1 MPGRMSTSSKRAS
14 AQATRRGT
22 KRQPAWMRTMPEAAL
37 QPGSGQLVLVEKKE
51 DMPTKVNL
59 SPKIPFGER
68 VNPLIKP
75 TDEAFME
82 RERYFEW
89 LLRSVYLTIEDILEA
104 NFDEHEIALFTPASG
119 PPDIVKSQKD
129 HSIRHQRLLDTV
141 FKDKVPSPATK
152 MAMLWF
158 GLPVAPMKIG
168 LTQDV
173 TPSDLDFLEDQVTE
187 RPDPLKFLENFTVR
201 TFGDPTRS
209 VKSTEFF
216 KTAPTQ
222 EFTSLK
228 ASKVASTGEA
238 MSLRG
243 GSLETLPGLRG
254 RQSLGLTRR
263 AFDYDPYGSVQH
275 SEDEDDDDTPERQL
289 KLEAQQ
295 ALVTADA
302 SSETDNFTV
311 LGYQG
316 AVLSPRDYR
325 CFVAAVD
332 LLLGMRWQ
340 LDYDIYAGFFELH
353 SDGSPKGP
361 TAVEWVKG
369 KVYHEEQKSLS
380 PIHSALKKYINMD
393 PGVTV
398 VQQTP
403 RYAVF
408 VHYAKEDHPSA
419 PEPVD
424 DERGY
429 VVNVVEGST
438 GNTAY
443 MRLPGNVNSRHKPN
457 QYSGAYADAIKVL
470 FPEPPKVNWTYE
482 IQSRVIGAMTPGHS
496 FGWLD
501 PPPAVWERFSN
512 FDKPRAIELKTT
524 DRYIKNVP
532 ILVSGFHSYGKEYS
546 KLENAIAE
554 DGVEVHKND
563 SEDRKNLTKVWE
575 AVQESNPAL
584 GDYKDLEGLD
594 VWIPGEQFL
603 APDVKPGRISKLQH
617 PFSQIALDGWRTIVH
632 GYDARHHHAGS
643 DNLSIVAR
651 PVFKEYRL
659 RPRPAAH
666 NGQWFDIDINKLTLA
681 QFREFVQE
689 KVFSRWKEDPEL
701 CLYMMPGTWQRTQ
714 VTAAIRPETTE
725 EEWTW
730 IVRHITEPDI
740 VISLQSSWENG
751 WKNFQWGPRY
761 DRTKVLE
768 LSSYKESGVDKVKD
782 TQHTQPRGTKFC
794 RGSNTRSDAAS
805 ASNFITALDNAFN
818 PTKPAMPLHGAPVES
833 VIRTGPYMPG
843 ITIAMRTPTE
853 VARLQREVHSLRNQL
868 LDRTREC
875 PYADCRKGPFS
886 FEDAEGLDQHLREE
900 HRILKCFLCITDET
914 LLPHYD
920 QQSIRNHFMTRHYS
934 DLKELFSQDGVPQGT
949 KGNEK
954 ASNEEKL
961 RELLGANALDTI
973 NKNKP
978 MLFHFCDRCGR
989 DQFLLEDPADRRHHD
1004 KVCKVRTNSRERT
1017 DNILRD
1023 TFCKFCGRKQ
1033 LVAANRKGYTPC
1045 KCGQKKKDAFDPGNV
1060 CSKCGLNYADEKN
1073 PMARPYREIHETLCR
1088 KPSGDL
1094 WQFCGFCGFALLG
1107 AGDMAKRNHLQS
1119 CEQRPRLPP
1128 VECPL
1133 PGGGEAKPLKPEE
1146 AVVQPEEPTKSQ
1158 KKTQD
1163 AKPEKSKANDG
1174 YGEDATKRDLNGK
1187 QTKTSEELRK
1197 EKERQEEEA
1206 RGAERV
1212 RRVQQQLAR
1221 AAEPEKTQKEQRTK
1235 EKQKQE
1241 EEEEK
1246 EKQEQELAALMLK
1259 HADKI
1264 AAWKVRTAK
1273 VKAMMQAEAGQKAK
1287 EVKEKKRKAAAPLWR
1302 EPKRGERVPPP
1313 RAESP
1318 DWEASL
1324 GPSDPT
1330 YWPPPGSRCSRCFRA
1345 ASDNKVAVQV
1355 HMRPDGACKIRRGR
1369 GHAGGAFPLPNHSAW
1384 IEPSSSV
1391 DFKEAF
1397 KAFTMDYPAYRY
1409 TMFPQRDNPETVKK
1423 VYYGQNLA
1431 EDLIGDDEDDPN
1443 NRHEGNP
1450 YDAYD
1455 SGSLPWPP
1463 YPGAVIPVDGV
1474 PPPEEE
1480 EQEDIYN
1487 ATPPKRNKTL
1497 HSRPNVISLDANIPK
1512 RWERQA
1518 AEVDYSQTETPT
1530 STEGIS
1536 TSEFD
1541 DSELDDD
1548 DGTGRRRKRPKT
1560 LDGTYK
1566 LPSIA
1571 EIEPSEEHSESG
1583 AIPETPSNL
1592 KPDAPPTPR
1601 KRSSGKKGRKSTT
1614 SKPRPTTTTPE
1625 KPAEDKDEALRA
1637 RGSPTPKPR
1646 RTARTP
1652 KPTEKRK
1659 AGILNSLDQE
1669 EAPSAKD
1676 ATAEGSAPSIKKAKT
1691 KGRKPAA
1698 ATPTTRPTKS
1708 CPQDIQKSPKVHR
1721 WRDQSVLIRTGALS
1735 PSSICVRRELLANLA
1750 ILEHSAATGFST
1762 RVAWVS
1768 LLDRPSSSPSLPT
1781 PPARDLHSIALA
1793 TPRRLSQSSRSCAP
1807 RFHTAVL
1814 VPSEPKTK
1822 EGFKALLYSV
1832 FGGLIGEMFEGLGK
1846 NDGVVEAGQECLKNL
1861 VGNVAADTL
1870 AQTIRQYTAD
1880 KLSNQG
1886 ANRDTECD
1894 ICLKYLNTAFETWYL
1909 DAASRLLHPA
1919 DRGENYDICTAC
1931 RDAYGRSV
1939 CDVQYP
1945 LYQIVPVAQPAVKQ
1959 REGRA
1964 PLN

>member
-1 MPGRMSTSSKRAS
+1 MSTGSRRAT
-14 AQATRRGT
+14 AQSTRRDT
-22 KRQPAWMRTMPEAAL
+22 KKRQPAWMSTMPETSL
-37 QPGSGQLVLVEKKE
+37 QPSSGQLVLVEKKE

-59 SPKIPFGER
+59 PPKVPFRER

-75 TDEAFME
+75 TDHAFIE
-82 RERYFEW
+82 REGYFEG

-104 NFDEHEIALFTPASG
+104 NFEEHEIALFTPASG
-119 PPDIVKSQKD
+119 PPDIVKSQKE
-129 HSIRHQRLLDTV
+129 HSIRYQRLLDTV
-141 FKDKVPSPATK
+141 FKGKVPSLATK
-152 MAMLWF
+152 MAILWF
-158 GLPVAPMKIG
+158 GLPIAPMKIG

-187 RPDPLKFLENFTVR
+187 SPDPLKFLENFTMR

-222 EFTSLK
+222 EFTSMK

-243 GSLETLPGLRG
+243 GSLETLPRP
-254 RQSLGLTRR
+254 RDRRSLGLTRG
-263 AFDYDPYGSVQH
+263 AFDYDPYGSGQH
-275 SEDEDDDDTPERQL
+275 SENEDDYDAPERQL

-295 ALVTADA
+295 ALVPADA
-302 SSETDNFTV
+302 SSETENFTV

-332 LLLGMRWQ
+332 MLLGMKWQ

-353 SDGSPKGP
+353 SDGSPKVP

-369 KVYHEEQKSLS
+369 KVYHEEQKILS
-380 PIHSALKKYINMD
+380 PIYDALKKYINME
-393 PGVTV
+393 PGVKIGR
-398 VQQTP
+398 QAPQ
-403 RYAVF
+403 YAVF

-419 PEPVD
+419 PEPAD

-429 VVNVVEGST
+429 VVNLVEGST

-443 MRLPGNVNSRHKPN
+443 MRLPGNVNAHHKPN
-457 QYSGAYADAIKVL
+457 QYSGAYAEAIRVL
-470 FPEPPKVNWTYE
+470 FPEPPKSNWTYE
-482 IQSRVIGAMTPGHS
+482 IQSGVTGALTPGHS

-512 FDKPRAIELKTT
+512 FDKPRAIELTTT
-524 DRYIKNVP
+524 DRHTKNIP
-532 ILVSGFHSYGKEYS
+532 ILVSGFHTYGKEYS
-546 KLENAIAE
+546 KLENAIVE
-554 DGVEVHKND
+554 DGVQVHKND
-563 SEDRKNLTKVWE
+563 SEDRENLTKVWE
-575 AVQESNPAL
+575 AVLESNPAL
-584 GDYKDLEGLD
+584 RDCKDLEGLD

-603 APDVKPGRISKLQH
+603 APDVQPGRISRLQH
-617 PFSQIALDGWRTIVH
+617 PFSQIALDGWRAIVQ
-632 GYDARHHHAGS
+632 GYDARHHHAGPDS
-643 DNLSIVAR
+643 LSIVAR

-659 RPRPAAH
+659 HPQPAAR
-666 NGQWFDIDINKLTLA
+666 NEQWFDIDINKLTLA
-681 QFREFVQE
+681 QFREFVQG
-689 KVFSRWKEDPEL
+689 KIFSRWKENPEL
-701 CLYMMPGTWQRTQ
+701 CLYVVPGTWQRTQ

-730 IVRHITEPDI
+730 IVRHIAEPDI
-740 VISLQSSWENG
+740 IISLQSFWGNG
-751 WKNFQWGPRY
+751 WKNFEWGPRY

-768 LSSYKESGVDKVKD
+768 LSSYTESGVDEANG
-782 TQHTQPRGTKFC
+782 TQHTQPRRTEFG
-794 RGSNTRSDAAS
+794 RGSNTRSNAAS
-805 ASNFITALDNAFN
+805 ASNFVTALDNTFVKSENNESSADRAARLRHAFYWRTPEIFAD
-818 PTKPAMPLHGAPVES
+818 PTKPAMPLHGAPVEP

-843 ITIAMRTPTE
+843 VTIAMRTPTE

-875 PYADCRKGPFS
+875 PYADCRTGPFS

-900 HRILKCFLCITDET
+900 HRVLKCFLCITDET

-920 QQSIRNHFMTRHYS
+920 QQSIRKHFMTRHYL
-934 DLKELFSQDGVPQGT
+934 DLKELFSQDGVPQDT
-949 KGNEK
+949 KGKGK
-954 ASNEEKL
+954 ASNEQTL

-973 NKNKP
+973 NKNKL

-989 DQFLLEDPADRRHHD
+989 DQFLLENFADRRHHD
-1004 KVCKVRTNSRERT
+1004 KVCKVLTNSRERT

-1033 LVAANRKGYTPC
+1033 VVAANRKGYAPC

-1060 CSKCGLNYADEKN
+1060 CSKCGLNYADEKT
-1073 PMARPYREIHETLCR
+1073 PMARPYREMHESLCR
-1088 KPSGDL
+1088 KPSGDM

-1107 AGDMAKRNHLQS
+1107 AGDLVKRNHLYS

-1133 PGGGEAKPLKPEE
+1133 QGGGEDEPPAPTPKPEE
-1146 AVVQPEEPTKSQ
+1146 TVVQPEELMKPQ
-1158 KKTQD
+1158 EKTQKT
-1163 AKPEKSKANDG
+1163 KPENSKANDK
-1174 YGEDATKRDLNGK
+1174 YAEDAAERDVNETYMK
-1187 QTKTSEELRK
+1187 ISEELRNWELRK
-1197 EKERQEEEA
+1197 EKERQEREAERQKEISEELRNYELGKEKEKEGNDA
-1206 RGAERV
+1206 RGEERV
-1212 RRVQQQLAR
+1212 RRLQERLAR
-1221 AAEPEKTQKEQRTK
+1221 AAEAAEAQKEQRAK
-1235 EKQKQE
+1235 EKKKQE

-1246 EKQEQELAALMLK
+1246 RKQEQEFAALKLK

-1273 VKAMMQAEAGQKAK
+1273 VRAMLQAEAEQREK
-1287 EVKEKKRKAAAPLWR
+1287 EEKERKRKAAAHLWR

-1345 ASDNKVAVQV
+1345 ASDNKMAVQV
-1355 HMRPDGACKIRRGR
+1355 HMQPDGACKIRRGR
-1369 GHAGGAFPLPNHSAW
+1369 GQAGGALPLPNHSGW

-1391 DFKEAF
+1391 DFQEAF
-1397 KAFTMDYPAYRY
+1397 ETFTTDYPAYRY
-1409 TMFPQRDNPETVKK
+1409 TMFPQRDNAEMVKK
-1423 VYYGQNLA
+1423 VYYGQDLA
-1431 EDLIGDDEDDPN
+1431 EDLIGDDKDDPN

-1474 PPPEEE
+1474 PPAVEEE
-1480 EQEDIYN
+1480 EEDIYN
-1487 ATPPKRNKTL
+1487 ATLPKRNKTL
-1497 HSRPNVISLDANIPK
+1497 HSRPNVISVDASKLK

-1518 AEVDYSQTETPT
+1518 AEADHSPTETLT
-1530 STEGIS
+1530 STEGMS
-1536 TSEFD
+1536 ASEFD
-1541 DSELDDD
+1541 EGEFDDD
-1548 DGTGRRRKRPKT
+1548 DGTGRRRKRLRN

-1592 KPDAPPTPR
+1592 RPDAPPTPR
-1601 KRSSGKKGRKSTT
+1601 KRSSRKKGRKSATP
-1614 SKPRPTTTTPE
+1614 KPRPTTATPDRQ
-1625 KPAEDKDEALRA
+1625 AEDNDEARRA

-1659 AGILNSLDQE
+1659 AGVLNSLDQGE
-1669 EAPSAKD
+1669 TASAKGT
-1676 ATAEGSAPSIKKAKT
+1676 TAEGSAPPTKKAKT
-1691 KGRKPAA
+1691 RGRKPAA
-1698 ATPTTRPTKS
+1698 ATPTTR
-1708 CPQDIQKSPKVHR
+1708 
-1721 WRDQSVLIRTGALS
+1721 
-1735 PSSICVRRELLANLA
+1735 
-1750 ILEHSAATGFST
+1750 SASGRATRST
-1762 RVAWVS
+1762 RPSTTVPRVKPGPAHVASEEVGP
-1768 LLDRPSSSPSLPT
+1768 D
-1781 PPARDLHSIALA
+1781 
-1793 TPRRLSQSSRSCAP
+1793 
-1807 RFHTAVL
+1807 VL
-1814 VPSEPKTK
+1814 
-1822 EGFKALLYSV
+1822 
-1832 FGGLIGEMFEGLGK
+1832 
-1846 NDGVVEAGQECLKNL
+1846 
-1861 VGNVAADTL
+1861 
-1870 AQTIRQYTAD
+1870 
-1880 KLSNQG
+1880 
-1886 ANRDTECD
+1886 
-1894 ICLKYLNTAFETWYL
+1894 
-1909 DAASRLLHPA
+1909 
-1919 DRGENYDICTAC
+1919 
-1931 RDAYGRSV
+1931 
-1939 CDVQYP
+1939 
-1945 LYQIVPVAQPAVKQ
+1945 
-1959 REGRA
+1959 
-1964 PLN
+1964 

>member
-1 MPGRMSTSSKRAS
+1 MSTSSRRAT
-14 AQATRRGT
+14 AQATRRDT
-22 KRQPAWMRTMPEAAL
+22 KKRQPAWMRTMPEAAL

-75 TDEAFME
+75 TDEAFIE

-141 FKDKVPSPATK
+141 FKGKVPSLATK

-201 TFGDPTRS
+201 TFGNPTRG
-209 VKSTEFF
+209 VRSTEFF

-243 GSLETLPGLRG
+243 GSLETLPGPRD

-263 AFDYDPYGSVQH
+263 AFDYDPYGSGQH
-275 SEDEDDDDTPERQL
+275 SENEDDDDAPERQL

-295 ALVTADA
+295 ALVTAGA
-302 SSETDNFTV
+302 SSEIDNFTV

-325 CFVAAVD
+325 CFVTAVD

-361 TAVEWVKG
+361 SAVEWVKG

-380 PIHSALKKYINMD
+380 PIYSALKKYINME
-393 PGVTV
+393 PGVKV
-398 VQQTP
+398 EQQAP

-429 VVNVVEGST
+429 VVNIVEGST

-443 MRLPGNVNSRHKPN
+443 MRLPGNMNSRHKPN
-457 QYSGAYADAIKVL
+457 QYSGAYAGAIKVL

-482 IQSRVIGAMTPGHS
+482 IKSRVTGALTPGHS

-501 PPPAVWERFSN
+501 PPPAVWESFSK
-512 FDKPRAIELKTT
+512 FDKPRAIELTTT
-524 DRYIKNVP
+524 DRYTKNVP
-532 ILVSGFHSYGKEYS
+532 ILVSGFHTYGKEHS

-554 DGVEVHKND
+554 DGVQVHKND
-563 SEDRKNLTKVWE
+563 SEDRENLTKVWE

-584 GDYKDLEGLD
+584 RDYKDLEGLD

-617 PFSQIALDGWRTIVH
+617 PLSQLALDGWRTIVH
-632 GYDARHHHAGS
+632 SYDARHHHAGS

-651 PVFKEYRL
+651 PVFKEYKL
-659 RPRPAAH
+659 RPQPATR
-666 NGQWFDIDINKLTLA
+666 NGHWFDIDINKLTLA

-701 CLYMMPGTWQRTQ
+701 CLYMVPGTWRRTQ

-740 VISLQSSWENG
+740 VISLQSSWKNG
-751 WKNFQWGPRY
+751 WKKFQWGPRY

-768 LSSYKESGVDKVKD
+768 LSGYKESGVDNAKD
-782 TQHTQPRGTKFC
+782 TQHTQPTQPRGTKFG
-794 RGSNTRSDAAS
+794 RGSNTRSDATS
-805 ASNFITALDNAFN
+805 ASNFITALDNAFSKSEN
-818 PTKPAMPLHGAPVES
+818 NETSADRATRLRHAFYWRTPEIFADPTKPAMPLHGAPVES
-833 VIRTGPYMPG
+833 VLRTGPYMPG
-843 ITIAMRTPTE
+843 VTIAMRTPTE

-920 QQSIRNHFMTRHYS
+920 QQSIRDHFMTRHYS

-949 KGNEK
+949 KGK
-954 ASNEEKL
+954 GKGSNEEKL

-973 NKNKP
+973 NKNKL

-1004 KVCKVRTNSRERT
+1004 KVCKVLTNSRERT

-1033 LVAANRKGYTPC
+1033 VVAGNRKGYAPC
-1045 KCGQKKKDAFDPGNV
+1045 KCGQMKKDPFDPGNV

-1088 KPSGDL
+1088 KPSGDM

-1133 PGGGEAKPLKPEE
+1133 PGGGGDKPPKPEE

-1158 KKTQD
+1158 KTQD
-1163 AKPEKSKANDG
+1163 AKPEKSKANDE
-1174 YGEDATKRDLNGK
+1174 YGEDATKLDLK
-1187 QTKTSEELRK
+1187 WTKAKTSEERRK

-1212 RRVQQQLAR
+1212 RRLQQRLAR
-1221 AAEPEKTQKEQRTK
+1221 AAEAEKARKEQRTK

-1246 EKQEQELAALMLK
+1246 KKQEQELAALMLK

-1264 AAWKVRTAK
+1264 TAWKVRTAK
-1273 VKAMMQAEAGQKAK
+1273 VKAMMQAEAQQKAK
-1287 EVKEKKRKAAAPLWR
+1287 EEKEKKRKAAAPLWR

-1369 GHAGGAFPLPNHSAW
+1369 GHAGGAFPLPNHSGW

-1397 KAFTMDYPAYRY
+1397 ESFTTEYPAYRY
-1409 TMFPQRDNPETVKK
+1409 TMFPQRDNLETVKK

-1431 EDLIGDDEDDPN
+1431 EDLIGDDKDDPN

-1463 YPGAVIPVDGV
+1463 YPGAVIPVEGV

-1480 EQEDIYN
+1480 EEEDIYN

-1497 HSRPNVISLDANIPK
+1497 HSKPNVISWDANISK
-1512 RWERQA
+1512 RWEKQA
-1518 AEVDYSQTETPT
+1518 AEADYSQTETLTP
-1530 STEGIS
+1530 TEGIS

-1541 DSELDDD
+1541 DSELGDD
-1548 DGTGRRRKRPKT
+1548 DGTGRRRKRLKT

-1592 KPDAPPTPR
+1592 RPDAPPTPR
-1601 KRSSGKKGRKSTT
+1601 KRSSGKKGRKSATP
-1614 SKPRPTTTTPE
+1614 KPRPATTTTPG
-1625 KPAEDKDEALRA
+1625 KPAEDNDEALRA
-1637 RGSPTPKPR
+1637 RSSPTLKPR

-1659 AGILNSLDQE
+1659 AGILNSLDQGE
-1669 EAPSAKD
+1669 TPSAKD
-1676 ATAEGSAPSIKKAKT
+1676 ATAEGSAPPIKKAKT
-1691 KGRKPAA
+1691 KGHKPAA
-1698 ATPTTRPTKS
+1698 ATPITQPASGRATRSTRPNATV
-1708 CPQDIQKSPKVHR
+1708 PRPHR
-1721 WRDQSVLIRTGALS
+1721 RATS
-1735 PSSICVRRELLANLA
+1735 PSSIYVRRELLANLA

-1762 RVAWVS
+1762 GAAWVS
-1768 LLDRPSSSPSLPT
+1768 LLDPT
-1781 PPARDLHSIALA
+1781 FAFAIITYAATSGFALHSVGSAKTAEAELKVLRAEVLHRGPRALRA
-1793 TPRRLSQSSRSCAP
+1793 QDQ
-1807 RFHTAVL
+1807 
-1814 VPSEPKTK
+1814 
-1822 EGFKALLYSV
+1822 
-1832 FGGLIGEMFEGLGK
+1832 GGLRG
-1846 NDGVVEAGQECLKNL
+1846 
-1861 VGNVAADTL
+1861 
-1870 AQTIRQYTAD
+1870 TIHQYTAD
-1880 KLSNQG
+1880 KLGNQG
-1886 ANRDTECD
+1886 ANRDTEVSAKEAPVAYVSDEAATPTCRA
-1894 ICLKYLNTAFETWYL
+1894 IYARNTSTPP
-1909 DAASRLLHPA
+1909 SRHNCCIRGPG
-1919 DRGENYDICTAC
+1919 GENYDICTAC
-1931 RDAYGRSV
+1931 RDAYGRLV

-1945 LYQIVPVAQPAVKQ
+1945 LYQIAPVAQPAVKQ
-1959 REGRA
+1959 RERRA
-1964 PLN
+1964 P

>member
-1 MPGRMSTSSKRAS
+1 MSTSLRRAT
-14 AQATRRGT
+14 AQSTRRDT
-22 KRQPAWMRTMPEAAL
+22 KKRQPAWMSTMPETAL

-51 DMPTKVNL
+51 DMPTKFNL
-59 SPKIPFGER
+59 PPKVPFGER
-68 VNPLIKP
+68 VNPLVKP
-75 TDEAFME
+75 TDQAFIE

-89 LLRSVYLTIEDILEA
+89 LLRSVYLTIENILEA
-104 NFDEHEIALFTPASG
+104 NFDKHEIALFTPASG

-129 HSIRHQRLLDTV
+129 HSVRYQRLLDTV
-141 FKDKVPSPATK
+141 FKGKVPSLATK

-173 TPSDLDFLEDQVTE
+173 TPFDLDFLEDQVTE
-187 RPDPLKFLENFTVR
+187 KPDPLKFLQNFTVR

-222 EFTSLK
+222 EFTSMK

-238 MSLRG
+238 LSLRG
-243 GSLETLPGLRG
+243 GSLETFPRPRG
-254 RQSLGLTRR
+254 RRPLGSTRGP
-263 AFDYDPYGSVQH
+263 FDYDPYGSGQH
-275 SEDEDDDDTPERQL
+275 SEDEDDDEAPERQL

-316 AVLSPRDYR
+316 AVSSPRDYR
-325 CFVAAVD
+325 SFVAAVD
-332 LLLGMRWQ
+332 LLLGMKWQ
-340 LDYDIYAGFFELH
+340 LDYDIFAGFFELH

-369 KVYHEEQKSLS
+369 NVYHEEQKSPS
-380 PIHSALKKYINMD
+380 PIYDALKKYINME
-393 PGVTV
+393 PGVKV
-398 VQQTP
+398 ERQAPQ
-403 RYAVF
+403 YAVF
-408 VHYAKEDHPSA
+408 VHYTKEDHPSA
-419 PEPVD
+419 PEPID

-429 VVNVVEGST
+429 VVNLVEGNT

-443 MRLPGNVNSRHKPN
+443 MRLPGNVNARHKPN
-457 QYSGAYADAIKVL
+457 QYSGAYAEAIKVL
-470 FPEPPKVNWTYE
+470 FPEPPKSNWTYE
-482 IQSRVIGAMTPGHS
+482 IQLGVTRVLTPEHS

-512 FDKPRAIELKTT
+512 LDKPRAILLKTA
-524 DRYIKNVP
+524 DRHTKNVP
-532 ILVSGFHSYGKEYS
+532 ILVSGFHTYGKEYN

-554 DGVEVHKND
+554 GGVQVHKND

-584 GDYKDLEGLD
+584 RDYKDLEGLD

-603 APDVKPGRISKLQH
+603 APDVKPGRISGLQH

-643 DNLSIVAR
+643 HNLSIVAR

-659 RPRPAAH
+659 HPQPAAR
-666 NGQWFDIDINKLTLA
+666 NGQWLDIDINKLTLA
-681 QFREFVQE
+681 QFREFVQG
-689 KVFSRWKEDPEL
+689 KVFSRWKENPEL
-701 CLYMMPGTWQRTQ
+701 CLYMVPGTWQRTQ
-714 VTAAIRPETTE
+714 VTAVIRPETTE

-740 VISLQSSWENG
+740 MISLQSFWENR
-751 WKNFQWGPRY
+751 WILPENFQWGPRY

-768 LSSYKESGVDKVKD
+768 LSSYKESGVDEVKD
-782 TQHTQPRGTKFC
+782 TQHTQPRGTEFG

-805 ASNFITALDNAFN
+805 ASNFVTALDNTFIKSGNNETSADRATRLRHAFYWRTPEIFAD

-843 ITIAMRTPTE
+843 VTIAMRTPTE

-875 PYADCRKGPFS
+875 PYADCRTGPFS

-900 HRILKCFLCITDET
+900 HYVLKCFLCITDET

-920 QQSIRNHFMTRHYS
+920 QQSIRKHFMTRHYS

-949 KGNEK
+949 KGKGK
-954 ASNEEKL
+954 ASNEETL

-973 NKNKP
+973 NKNKL

-989 DQFLLEDPADRRHHD
+989 DQFLLDDPADRRHHD
-1004 KVCKVRTNSRERT
+1004 KVCKVLTNSRERT

-1033 LVAANRKGYTPC
+1033 VVTTNRKGYAPC
-1045 KCGQKKKDAFDPGNV
+1045 KCGQKRKDAFDPGNV

-1088 KPSGDL
+1088 KPSGDM

-1107 AGDMAKRNHLQS
+1107 AGDLVKRNHLHS
-1119 CEQRPRLPP
+1119 CEQRPRLPS

-1133 PGGGEAKPLKPEE
+1133 PGGGEDEPTLKLEE
-1146 AVVQPEEPTKSQ
+1146 TVVQPEEPTKLH
-1158 KKTQD
+1158 KKIRKT
-1163 AKPEKSKANDG
+1163 KPEKSKANHKYAG
-1174 YGEDATKRDLNGK
+1174 DAAERNVNEK
-1187 QTKTSEELRK
+1187 QMKISEELRNWELRK
-1197 EKERQEEEA
+1197 EKERREKEAERQKKISEEIRNYELGKGKEKENNEA
-1206 RGAERV
+1206 REAESV
-1212 RRVQQQLAR
+1212 RKLQERLAR
-1221 AAEPEKTQKEQRTK
+1221 AAEAEKAQKEQRAK

-1246 EKQEQELAALMLK
+1246 KKQEQELAALRLK

-1264 AAWKVRTAK
+1264 AAWKARTAK
-1273 VKAMMQAEAGQKAK
+1273 VKAMLQAEAEQKAK
-1287 EVKEKKRKAAAPLWR
+1287 EEKEKKRKAAAHLWR

-1324 GPSDPT
+1324 GPSDPA

-1355 HMRPDGACKIRRGR
+1355 HMQSDGACKIRRGR
-1369 GHAGGAFPLPNHSAW
+1369 GHAGGAFPLPNHSGW

-1397 KAFTMDYPAYRY
+1397 ETFTTDYPAYRY
-1409 TMFPQRDNPETVKK
+1409 TMFPQRDNAETVKK

-1431 EDLIGDDEDDPN
+1431 EDLIGDDKDDPN

-1474 PPPEEE
+1474 PPPDGGEEE
-1480 EQEDIYN
+1480 EEDIYN
-1487 ATPPKRNKTL
+1487 ATPPKRNKTR
-1497 HSRPNVISLDANIPK
+1497 HSRPNSISGGVSKSK

-1518 AEVDYSQTETPT
+1518 AGADYSQTETLT
-1530 STEGIS
+1530 STEGMS
-1536 TSEFD
+1536 ASEFD
-1541 DSELDDD
+1541 DGELDDD
-1548 DGTGRRRKRPKT
+1548 DETGRRRKRLRN
-1560 LDGTYK
+1560 LDGTYR

-1592 KPDAPPTPR
+1592 SPDAPRTPR
-1601 KRSSGKKGRKSTT
+1601 KRSSGRKRRKSATP
-1614 SKPRPTTTTPE
+1614 KPRPIITTPD
-1625 KPAEDKDEALRA
+1625 KPAEDSDEARRA

-1659 AGILNSLDQE
+1659 AGFLNSLDQE
-1669 EAPSAKD
+1669 ETPSAKD
-1676 ATAEGSAPSIKKAKT
+1676 ATAEGSATPAKKAKT

-1698 ATPTTRPTKS
+1698 ATPTARSASGRATRSTRPNTTVPRVKPRPAHES
-1708 CPQDIQKSPKVHR
+1708 DEDVGPD
-1721 WRDQSVLIRTGALS
+1721 VL
-1735 PSSICVRRELLANLA
+1735 
-1750 ILEHSAATGFST
+1750 
-1762 RVAWVS
+1762 
-1768 LLDRPSSSPSLPT
+1768 
-1781 PPARDLHSIALA
+1781 
-1793 TPRRLSQSSRSCAP
+1793 
-1807 RFHTAVL
+1807 
-1814 VPSEPKTK
+1814 
-1822 EGFKALLYSV
+1822 
-1832 FGGLIGEMFEGLGK
+1832 
-1846 NDGVVEAGQECLKNL
+1846 
-1861 VGNVAADTL
+1861 
-1870 AQTIRQYTAD
+1870 
-1880 KLSNQG
+1880 
-1886 ANRDTECD
+1886 
-1894 ICLKYLNTAFETWYL
+1894 
-1909 DAASRLLHPA
+1909 
-1919 DRGENYDICTAC
+1919 
-1931 RDAYGRSV
+1931 
-1939 CDVQYP
+1939 
-1945 LYQIVPVAQPAVKQ
+1945 
-1959 REGRA
+1959 
-1964 PLN
+1964 

>member
-1 MPGRMSTSSKRAS
+1 MSTGSRRATTQS
-14 AQATRRGT
+14 TRRDT
-22 KRQPAWMRTMPEAAL
+22 KRRQPVWMGTMPETAL
-37 QPGSGQLVLVEKKE
+37 QPGSGQLVLLEKKE
-51 DMPTKVNL
+51 DMPTKVSL
-59 SPKIPFGER
+59 PPKVPFRKR

-75 TDEAFME
+75 TDEAFIE

-104 NFDEHEIALFTPASG
+104 NFNEHEIELFTPASG
-119 PPDIVKSQKD
+119 PPGIVKSQKE
-129 HSIRHQRLLDTV
+129 HSIRYQRFLDTV
-141 FKDKVPSPATK
+141 FKDKVPSLATK
-152 MAMLWF
+152 MAILWF

-173 TPSDLDFLEDQVTE
+173 TAFDLDFLEDQVTE
-187 RPDPLKFLENFTVR
+187 TPDPLKFLENFTVR

-216 KTAPTQ
+216 KTASTQ
-222 EFTSLK
+222 EFTSMK

-243 GSLETLPGLRG
+243 GSLETLPRP
-254 RQSLGLTRR
+254 RDRRPLGLTRG
-263 AFDYDPYGSVQH
+263 AFDHDPYGSGQH
-275 SEDEDDDDTPERQL
+275 SEGEDDDDAPERQL
-289 KLEAQQ
+289 KSEAQQ

-302 SSETDNFTV
+302 SSGVDNFTV

-332 LLLGMRWQ
+332 LLLGMKWQ

-361 TAVEWVKG
+361 SAVEWVKG
-369 KVYHEEQKSLS
+369 KVYHEEQKSFS
-380 PIHSALKKYINMD
+380 PIYSALKKYINME
-393 PGVTV
+393 PGVKAER
-398 VQQTP
+398 QTP
-403 RYAVF
+403 QYAVF

-419 PEPVD
+419 PEPVE

-429 VVNVVEGST
+429 VVNLVERST

-443 MRLPGNVNSRHKPN
+443 MRLPGNVNARHKPN
-457 QYSGAYADAIKVL
+457 QYSGAYAEAIKVL
-470 FPEPPKVNWTYE
+470 FPEPPKSNWAYE
-482 IQSRVIGAMTPGHS
+482 IQSRVTGALTPGHS

-512 FDKPRAIELKTT
+512 FDKPRAIELTTT
-524 DRYIKNVP
+524 DRYTKNIP
-532 ILVSGFHSYGKEYS
+532 ILVSGFHAYGREYN

-554 DGVEVHKND
+554 DGVQVHKND

-584 GDYKDLEGLD
+584 RDYKDLEGLD

-603 APDVKPGRISKLQH
+603 APDVRPGRISKLQH
-617 PFSQIALDGWRTIVH
+617 PFSQIALDGWRTIVQ

-643 DNLSIVAR
+643 DNLSIVTR
-651 PVFKEYRL
+651 PVFKAYRL
-659 RPRPAAH
+659 HPQPAAR
-666 NGQWFDIDINKLTLA
+666 NGQWFDIDINKSTLA
-681 QFREFVQE
+681 QFREFVQG
-689 KVFSRWKEDPEL
+689 KVFSRWKENPEL
-701 CLYMMPGTWQRTQ
+701 CLYMVPSTWQRTQ

-740 VISLQSSWENG
+740 IISLQSSWENG
-751 WKNFQWGPRY
+751 WKNLQWGPRY

-768 LSSYKESGVDKVKD
+768 LSSYMESGVDEVRD
-782 TQHTQPRGTKFC
+782 TLHTQPRGTEFG
-794 RGSNTRSDAAS
+794 RGSNTRSNAAS
-805 ASNFITALDNAFN
+805 ASNFVTALDNTFDPA
-818 PTKPAMPLHGAPVES
+818 KPAMPLHGAPVES

-843 ITIAMRTPTE
+843 VTIAMRTPTE

-875 PYADCRKGPFS
+875 PYADCRTGPFS

-900 HRILKCFLCITDET
+900 HRVLKCFLCITDET
-914 LLPHYD
+914 LLPHHD
-920 QQSIRNHFMTRHYS
+920 QQSIREHFMTRHYS

-949 KGNEK
+949 KGKGK
-954 ASNEEKL
+954 ASNEQTL
-961 RELLGANALDTI
+961 RELLGVNALDTV
-973 NKNKP
+973 NKNKL
-978 MLFHFCDRCGR
+978 MLFRFCDRCGR

-1004 KVCKVRTNSRERT
+1004 KVCEVLTNSRERT

-1033 LVAANRKGYTPC
+1033 VVAADRKGYTPC

-1060 CSKCGLNYADEKN
+1060 CSTCGLNYTDEKN

-1088 KPSGDL
+1088 KPSGEV
-1094 WQFCGFCGFALLG
+1094 WQFCGFCGFPLLG
-1107 AGDMAKRNHLQS
+1107 AGDLVKRNHLHS

-1133 PGGGEAKPLKPEE
+1133 PAGGEDEPPAPTPKPEGT
-1146 AVVQPEEPTKSQ
+1146 VVQPGEPTKPQ
-1158 KKTQD
+1158 KKTRRT
-1163 AKPEKSKANDG
+1163 KPEKSKANDK
-1174 YGEDATKRDLNGK
+1174 YAEDAAGRDVNGK
-1187 QTKTSEELRK
+1187 QMKISEELRNWELRNWELRK
-1197 EKERQEEEA
+1197 EKERQDKEA
-1206 RGAERV
+1206 ERQKEISEGLGNYGLGKEKEKKRKEGRGTERV
-1212 RRVQQQLAR
+1212 RKLQERLAR
-1221 AAEPEKTQKEQRTK
+1221 AAEAAEAQREQRAK
-1235 EKQKQE
+1235 KKKKQE

-1246 EKQEQELAALMLK
+1246 KKQEQELAALMLK

-1273 VKAMMQAEAGQKAK
+1273 VKAMLQAEAEQKAK
-1287 EVKEKKRKAAAPLWR
+1287 EEKEKKRKATADLWQ
-1302 EPKRGERVPPP
+1302 EPKRGERVPLP

-1345 ASDNKVAVQV
+1345 ASDNKMAVQV
-1355 HMRPDGACKIRRGR
+1355 HMEPHGACKIRRGS
-1369 GHAGGAFPLPNHSAW
+1369 GHAGGAFPLPNHSGW

-1397 KAFTMDYPAYRY
+1397 ETFTADYPAYRY
-1409 TMFPQRDNPETVKK
+1409 TMFPQRDNAETVKK

-1431 EDLIGDDEDDPN
+1431 EDLIGDDKDDPN

-1480 EQEDIYN
+1480 EEEEGIYN
-1487 ATPPKRNKTL
+1487 ATPPKRNKSL
-1497 HSRPNVISLDANIPK
+1497 HSRSNVISGDVSKLK
-1512 RWERQA
+1512 RWEGQA
-1518 AEVDYSQTETPT
+1518 AEADCSQTETLT
-1530 STEGIS
+1530 SIEGMS
-1536 TSEFD
+1536 ASEFD
-1541 DSELDDD
+1541 DGEFDDE
-1548 DGTGRRRKRPKT
+1548 DGTGRRLKRLRN

-1571 EIEPSEEHSESG
+1571 EIEPPEEHSESG

-1592 KPDAPPTPR
+1592 RPDAPPTPR
-1601 KRSSGKKGRKSTT
+1601 KRTSRKKGRKSTT
-1614 SKPRPTTTTPE
+1614 PKSRPTTTPD
-1625 KPAEDKDEALRA
+1625 KPAEDSDEARRA

-1646 RTARTP
+1646 RTVRTP

-1659 AGILNSLDQE
+1659 AGILNSLNQE
-1669 EAPSAKD
+1669 ETPSAKD
-1676 ATAEGSAPSIKKAKT
+1676 ATAEGSAPPTKKAKT
-1691 KGRKPAA
+1691 RGRKPAA
-1698 ATPTTRPTKS
+1698 ATPTARSASGRATRSTRPNTTVPRVKPGPAHVS
-1708 CPQDIQKSPKVHR
+1708 DDVEPD
-1721 WRDQSVLIRTGALS
+1721 VL
-1735 PSSICVRRELLANLA
+1735 
-1750 ILEHSAATGFST
+1750 
-1762 RVAWVS
+1762 
-1768 LLDRPSSSPSLPT
+1768 
-1781 PPARDLHSIALA
+1781 
-1793 TPRRLSQSSRSCAP
+1793 
-1807 RFHTAVL
+1807 
-1814 VPSEPKTK
+1814 
-1822 EGFKALLYSV
+1822 
-1832 FGGLIGEMFEGLGK
+1832 
-1846 NDGVVEAGQECLKNL
+1846 
-1861 VGNVAADTL
+1861 
-1870 AQTIRQYTAD
+1870 
-1880 KLSNQG
+1880 
-1886 ANRDTECD
+1886 
-1894 ICLKYLNTAFETWYL
+1894 
-1909 DAASRLLHPA
+1909 
-1919 DRGENYDICTAC
+1919 
-1931 RDAYGRSV
+1931 
-1939 CDVQYP
+1939 
-1945 LYQIVPVAQPAVKQ
+1945 
-1959 REGRA
+1959 
-1964 PLN
+1964 